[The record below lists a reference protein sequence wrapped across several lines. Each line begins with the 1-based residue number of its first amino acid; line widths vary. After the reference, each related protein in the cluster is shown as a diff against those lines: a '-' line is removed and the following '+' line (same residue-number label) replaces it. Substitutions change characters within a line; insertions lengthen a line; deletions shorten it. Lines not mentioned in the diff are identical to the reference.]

1 MTVHLAGTLPD
12 ADLNGLAAIE
22 RRLLEGH
29 LRGTRHLVLGVVTV
43 TGTKASVKEG
53 FKPNPIVSLQHVEA
67 VPDELEEQI
76 LSLMQDL
83 LVKRT
88 GGDTLNFPD
97 EEPPSAPEPLA
108 LGSSDGEYR
117 VEIKDTA
124 PGVFAIRLLDPSDAL
139 IAERFELPRSTFGE
153 LPPAVY
159 RVWELNE
166 ALKDLA
172 SALVAEFEAGFTV
185 DDVVDGEVVEDE
197 EAE

>member
-67 VPDELEEQI
+67 
-76 LSLMQDL
+76 
-83 LVKRT
+83 
-88 GGDTLNFPD
+88 
-97 EEPPSAPEPLA
+97 
-108 LGSSDGEYR
+108 
-117 VEIKDTA
+117 
-124 PGVFAIRLLDPSDAL
+124 
-139 IAERFELPRSTFGE
+139 
-153 LPPAVY
+153 
-159 RVWELNE
+159 
-166 ALKDLA
+166 
-172 SALVAEFEAGFTV
+172 GFTV